1 MIRSGIRSSGIA
13 ALLLAAGMAASGT
26 ASADQ
31 WKAVGWFGWFGVGK
45 AMEVEK
51 GHYYWTGEFSG
62 SFQNDKGAGS
72 LFHLSGIRCPAWN
85 DLNFNTGKGSSG
97 GYCVIKDANGDQATL
112 VWSIPPGPIG
122 GAPGTFTFT
131 SGTGKYQG
139 ISGTYPFVGVT
150 QVNWA
155 DGMATGYATWNR

>member
-1 MIRSGIRSSGIA
+1 MRSSRRITG
-13 ALLLAAGMAASGT
+13 ALGVMAVFGSLCM
-26 ASADQ
+26 SAPAMADD
-31 WKAVGWFGWFGVGK
+31 WKAVGYFGWFGVGK

-62 SFQNDKGAGS
+62 SFQSDAGPGG
-72 LFHLSGIRCPAWN
+72 LFHNAGVRCPAWN

-97 GYCVIKDANGDQATL
+97 GYCIVRDPNGDQATL
-112 VWSIPPGPIG
+112 SWSIPPGPIG
-122 GAPGTFTFT
+122 GAPGTFTFL

-139 ISGTYPFVGVT
+139 ARGTYPFVGVT